1 MLFGNICWAGV
12 ASNAA
17 EAAAA
22 AQARVEQE
30 QAAQAAELAK
40 QQEETLNAK
49 AREEAKTRAEEEAK
63 VKELAKAREAE
74 EEQATKA
81 LQQAK
86 QQEEIMKAKAA
97 TEAHEA
103 AMKAQ
108 AEQAA
113 KAIMQEPPQEHEEP
127 QAKARAEQEA
137 KDIEQAK
144 EPQHWAETLEEPT
157 EQDIATTQAP
167 FEQHREQQHLDVAKG
182 KTVLD
187 EARALK
193 RAEMQKQA
201 VALAFKK
208 AELEEL
214 QAKLLL
220 AEQQCQAGVEEA
232 NELLASQHTCKAQPA
247 SPTPSSI
254 TMTELLSPL
263 ASKTSSEWSQDAQDP
278 NHFLKPR
285 QLFPS
290 PPKAA
295 PTIVPSA
302 SAKAPNQPCPPA
314 TLALAK
320 APACPVAAKLPG
332 APLKP
337 ATPTLPKQAAAKNAA
352 PAATKTAA
360 AQPPASLS
368 AINKRIARAMEPNA
382 KGFYK
387 VSEQIRNQWKAGGDQ
402 KNQVLRL
409 FAQCN
414 YDTDC
419 LEGFKYMIFPHH
431 EPHACLISLRG
442 RMLFCASSP

>member
-1 MLFGNICWAGV
+1 M
-12 ASNAA
+12 
-17 EAAAA
+17 
-22 AQARVEQE
+22 EQE
-30 QAAQAAELAK
+30 KAAQAAELAK
-40 QQEETLNAK
+40 QQEDMLNAK
-49 AREEAKTRAEEEAK
+49 AREEATARAEEEAK
-63 VKELAKAREAE
+63 VKELAKARAAQ

-86 QQEEIMKAKAA
+86 QQEQIMKAKAA

-113 KAIMQEPPQEHEEP
+113 KAIMEEPPREHEEP

-144 EPQHWAETLEEPT
+144 EPQHWAETFKDPT
-157 EQDIATTQAP
+157 EQDIATAQAP
-167 FEQHREQQHLDVAKG
+167 FKQHREQPHLDIAQA

-187 EARALK
+187 QARALE

-201 VALAFKK
+201 IALAIKK
-208 AELEEL
+208 AELEEM
-214 QAKLLL
+214 QAQLLL

-232 NELLASQHTCKAQPA
+232 NAILASQHRCKAEPA

-290 PPKAA
+290 PPNAA
-295 PTIVPSA
+295 RTIVPSA
-302 SAKAPNQPCPPA
+302 SAKALNQPCPT
-314 TLALAK
+314 TLELAK

-337 ATPTLPKQAAAKNAA
+337 ATLTLPKQAAKYAA

-387 VSEQIRNQWKAGGDQ
+387 VSESIRNQWKAGGDS

-419 LEGFKYMIFPHH
+419 LEGFKYDY
-431 EPHACLISLRG
+431 ST
-442 RMLFCASSP
+442 S